1 MKKRTIYIIAGIL
14 ALLIGLAAIKNAKK
28 PKGEGVRV
36 EKAQKRTIREVVS
49 ASGKIY
55 PEKEVKIS
63 SDVSGEVVELYV
75 HEGDSVVK
83 GQLLAR
89 INAEQYQS
97 AMERGEAGVNTSRSQ
112 LATARAG
119 LEGSRSQKIQAE
131 AQLEQV
137 QAQLEN
143 IREIHNRN
151 EQLFKDGFVSKADL
165 DASLATLRQ
174 TQGSVRAAQAAVK
187 AAETQVES
195 NQQNIKGAEYSIS
208 SANATLKELR
218 TSFQRTSIFAPVSG
232 IISKLNIEK
241 GERVVGTIQ
250 MAGTEMMRIANF
262 SSMEVRVDVNEND
275 VLRVSLGDTT
285 EIEVDAY
292 LGRKFK
298 GVVTEIASSSSNIG
312 TTVSSITDQVT
323 NFIVRVRIDPNSYS
337 DLVQKGK
344 PYPFRPGMSA
354 SVDIITDVQKD
365 VLAVPIQAVTTRDE
379 KNEEKEKKEKAEN
392 RNNPVLDNTKAE
404 AIREVKEVVFLMR
417 TDTVALQEVKSG
429 IQDDNYIQI
438 LSGVKEGDEVVSGPY
453 TAVSRTLKQG
463 AKVHIMKDDEE
474 NKDTKE
480 D

>member
-1 MKKRTIYIIAGIL
+1 M
-14 ALLIGLAAIKNAKK
+14 
-28 PKGEGVRV
+28 
-36 EKAQKRTIREVVS
+36 
-49 ASGKIY
+49 
-55 PEKEVKIS
+55 
-63 SDVSGEVVELYV
+63 
-75 HEGDSVVK
+75 
-83 GQLLAR
+83 
-89 INAEQYQS
+89 
-97 AMERGEAGVNTSRSQ
+97 
-112 LATARAG
+112 
-119 LEGSRSQKIQAE
+119 
-131 AQLEQV
+131 
-137 QAQLEN
+137 
-143 IREIHNRN
+143 
-151 EQLFKDGFVSKADL
+151 
-165 DASLATLRQ
+165 
-174 TQGSVRAAQAAVK
+174 
-187 AAETQVES
+187 
-195 NQQNIKGAEYSIS
+195 
-208 SANATLKELR
+208 
-218 TSFQRTSIFAPVSG
+218 
-232 IISKLNIEK
+232 
-241 GERVVGTIQ
+241 
-250 MAGTEMMRIANF
+250 
-262 SSMEVRVDVNEND
+262 
-275 VLRVSLGDTT
+275 
-285 EIEVDAY
+285 
-292 LGRKFK
+292 
-298 GVVTEIASSSSNIG
+298 
-312 TTVSSITDQVT
+312 T